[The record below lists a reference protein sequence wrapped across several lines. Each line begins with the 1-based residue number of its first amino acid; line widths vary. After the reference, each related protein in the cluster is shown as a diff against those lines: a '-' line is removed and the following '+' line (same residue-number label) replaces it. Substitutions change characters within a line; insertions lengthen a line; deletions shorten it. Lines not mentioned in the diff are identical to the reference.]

1 MAVLFTV
8 ISMFFTCVTD
18 LCEKKSVS
26 SRTDEALKTIVW
38 YGIIDFAALLVLLVF
53 GLDESSMLPHEFISQ
68 KPMILLPPILSSV
81 CFLTAHLS
89 YKYVGVSVRNTFAN
103 TDGVFYILLLIIF
116 YATTGNAQFATRFI
130 LSGCTVSS

>member
-8 ISMFFTCVTD
+8 ISMLFTCVTD

-53 GLDESSMLPHEFISQ
+53 I
-68 KPMILLPPILSSV
+68 ILKS
-81 CFLTAHLS
+81 FLIAL
-89 YKYVGVSVRNTFAN
+89 FM
-103 TDGVFYILLLIIF
+103 
-116 YATTGNAQFATRFI
+116 Q
-130 LSGCTVSS
+130 